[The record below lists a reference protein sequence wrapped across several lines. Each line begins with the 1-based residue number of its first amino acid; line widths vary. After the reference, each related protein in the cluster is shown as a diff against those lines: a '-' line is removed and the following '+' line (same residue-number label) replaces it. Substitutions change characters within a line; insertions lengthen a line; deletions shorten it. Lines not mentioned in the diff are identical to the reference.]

1 MFDLIE
7 APWIPV
13 VQGDGTVREVG
24 LREALVSAHAFRG
37 VRDPWPTIEFGV
49 YRLLTAVSLDLLFG
63 QEEGPPDR
71 YRLFDTIEAGR
82 FDRPQVEQ
90 YFDRYRDLFDL
101 FSPSRPFLQSPGLD
115 QLETKPVA
123 LLVHAIPSG
132 TNANHFYHRQ
142 EREFAVSPAVAA
154 RLLTTLAPFTT
165 EGGRGYS
172 PSVNGAP
179 PWYVLIKGDTLFETI
194 CLNLLAPEE
203 LPGVPAWRNPAPPGG
218 EKRTT
223 TTYAEALTWRPR
235 RVRLLPDKGGIC
247 AVTGIE
253 STVLVREMQ
262 FGPGDSWGD
271 SPRWTDPNAA
281 YRTTAQGTSAIRPTE
296 GRALFRDLGPLA
308 LKRQTETTNV
318 KVRFERP
325 LVVSQYE
332 RLVDD
337 NVLPADRDLRL
348 VVYGMRVEQ
357 KSKVYEWQRE
367 ELPPLS
373 FSTVH
378 DPRVGTAA
386 QGAIERAEDGAF
398 ALRAAISRL
407 AGKNASGIG
416 TLVAQAHQI
425 FWSALEPP
433 YVHLVRAL
441 GRAYAA
447 NNLEAVEQALAEFDR
462 TLRLE
467 AWRAFD
473 EVVEP
478 FDATGRMLERVTTAR
493 GDLAARLNRLGT
505 GGPSKKREKEVKNG
519 T

>member
-1 MFDLIE
+1 MFDLIDE
-7 APWIPV
+7 PWIPV
-13 VQGDGTVREVG
+13 VQNGGTVREVG
-24 LREALVSAHAFRG
+24 LREALVSAHDFLG
-37 VRDPWPTIEFGV
+37 VRDPWPTVELGV
-49 YRLLTAVSLDLLFG
+49 YRLLIAVALDLLFG
-63 QEEGPPDR
+63 QQDAPPDR
-71 YRLFDTIEAGR
+71 YRLIDTIEAGT
-82 FDRPQVEQ
+82 FDPTEVAG

-101 FSPSRPFLQSPGLD
+101 FSPRRPFLQTPGLD
-115 QLETKPVA
+115 ELETKPVA

-132 TNANHFYHRQ
+132 TNANHFHHRL
-142 EREFAVSPAVAA
+142 ERDFAVSPAVAA

-194 CLNLLAPEE
+194 CLNLLVPEKH
-203 LPGVPAWRNPAPPGG
+203 PGIPAWRNDASPSG

-235 RVRLLPDKGGIC
+235 RVRLLPGEGGFC
-247 AVTGIE
+247 SVTGFE
-253 STVLVREMQ
+253 TAVLVRDMK

-271 SPRWTDPNAA
+271 APRWTDPNVA
-281 YRTTAQGTSAIRPTE
+281 YRTTAQGTSPIRPTE

-308 LKRQTETTNV
+308 LKRQTEATNV

-325 LVVSQYE
+325 LVVSQYD
-332 RLVDD
+332 RLVND
-337 NVLPADRDLRL
+337 NVLAADRDLRL
-348 VVYGMRVEQ
+348 VVYGMRVER

-373 FSTVH
+373 FSAVH

-386 QGAIERAEDGAF
+386 QGAIERADEGAF
-398 ALRAAISRL
+398 ALRVAINQL

-433 YVHLVRAL
+433 YVHLVRGL

-447 NNLEAVEQALAEFDR
+447 NNLAAVEQALTEFDR
-462 TLRLE
+462 TLRSE

-478 FDATGRMLERVTTAR
+478 FDATGRMLERLTIAR
-493 GDLAARLNRLGT
+493 GVLGARLSMLGK
-505 GGPSKKREKEVKNG
+505 GRPSKKQGKEVTNG